1 MAEPAMIL
9 IVDDDPDIVEAMKVV
24 LESRGYDVSTA
35 ASGAEG
41 LKAIGRSKPALV
53 ILDVMMETGDEGF
66 VVARKLRA
74 AKETANIPVL
84 MLTAIKDKTGVSFEK
99 EAGNGT
105 WLPVDDYVEKPLK
118 PGELIAKVEE
128 LLGSL

>member
-1 MAEPAMIL
+1 MIL

-41 LKAIGRSKPALV
+41 LKAIRRSKPALV